1 MIVENVWE
9 EEMVSAVVVEVMVIV
24 MAMVMVM
31 VENVWECR
39 EEEMTL
45 LPEAVGAGMWKPEY
59 EFPAM
64 HCSQAHTVRHA
75 QNSQACTAWNALQGM
90 H

>member
-1 MIVENVWE
+1 
-9 EEMVSAVVVEVMVIV
+9 MVTV
-24 MAMVMVM
+24 MVMVM

-64 HCSQAHTVRHA
+64 HCSQAQH
-75 QNSQACTAWNALQGM
+75 SQACTK
-90 H
+90 